1 MIGSDLSESNYSKKE
16 ISKCK
21 LGSPVIIASAT
32 KQHLEDL
39 KLCLKLQPSEI
50 YVEKGFY
57 NIQEYDIAKVL
68 AKDVSVFI
76 LSQYRYSGVFEF
88 LKKHLDITKYEQIDY
103 IWDIEK
109 GDISEW
115 AYHIISLNNF
125 LKEKC
130 DRMIVNDE
138 GTYRIDESSDFVIKK
153 SEKRNLCIYI
163 QSDSHNLKISLG
175 KNNIIEIN
183 EGTDTRKI
191 EFQNEDCLFKQLREI
206 FVFKNNKV
214 IERL

>member
-1 MIGSDLSESNYSKKE
+1 MIGSDLSISNYSKKE
-16 ISKCK
+16 ISECK
-21 LGSPVIIASAT
+21 WGSPVIIASGT
-32 KQHLEDL
+32 KHHLEDL
-39 KLCLKLQPSEI
+39 KLCLKIQPSEI
-50 YVEKGFY
+50 YVEKGFAS
-57 NIQEYDIAKVL
+57 IQEYEIAKVL
-68 AKDVSVFI
+68 SKDVPIFI
-76 LSQYRYSGVFEF
+76 LSQYRYSGIFEF
-88 LKKHLDITKYEQIDY
+88 LKNYSDITKFNQIDY

-109 GDISEW
+109 GEVSEW

-130 DRMIVNDE
+130 DRMIITDE
-138 GTYRIDESSDFVIKK
+138 GTYRIDENSDFVIKK

-175 KNNIIEIN
+175 KNNTIEIS
-183 EGTDTRKI
+183 EGADTRKI